1 LGTSKSKAT
10 SALIRYKVVIAPAAL
25 LDISS
30 GFNWYKDR
38 SLTAADGFRKE
49 VFDAIE
55 YVATQPLRQAEDIHG
70 DRRWLLN
77 RYPYTAVYGVAENQ
91 VTIIAV
97 AHNRRAPN
105 YWKKPD

>member
-1 LGTSKSKAT
+1 LETSKSKTT
-10 SALIRYKVVIAPAAL
+10 SALIRYKLVIAPAAL

-30 GFNWYKDR
+30 GFNWYKDK

-55 YVATQPLRQAEDIHG
+55 YVGIQPLRQTEDHYG

-77 RYPYTAVYGVAENQ
+77 RFPYTVVYCVAENQ

-105 YWKKPD
+105 YWKKPF